1 MALNKSEFVEVI
13 QASKEEVWQV
23 LFSEYGD
30 IHVHNPTMQAS
41 NYMDGAE
48 RGELGCVRHTKFSD
62 KLFLDEKIEEFE
74 EHRSVT
80 VVATEHNL
88 PFLRKMSATYELS
101 DAGDGTTELKM
112 TSYAS
117 TFPGFMIYLMR
128 GQLGASLRKHMF
140 GMRYYIKTGKT
151 VTMEDYDKV
160 HKSYAK

>member
-13 QASKEEVWQV
+13 KASREQVWKV

-41 NYMDGAE
+41 NYMNGAE
-48 RGELGCVRHTKFSD
+48 QGELGCVRHTEFSD
-62 KLFLDEKIEEFE
+62 KLYLDEEIADFDDQ
-74 EHRSVT
+74 RSLT

-88 PFLRKMSATYELS
+88 PFMRKMSATYELA
-101 DAGDGTTELKM
+101 DLGDGTTELKM

-128 GQLGASLRKHMF
+128 GRLGASLRQHLF
-140 GMRYYIKTGKT
+140 GMRYYIETGKT
-151 VTMEDYDKV
+151 VRLEDYDEV
-160 HKSYAK
+160 HEGYV

>member
-13 QASKEEVWQV
+13 NAPKEKVWEV

-30 IHVHNPTMQAS
+30 IHLHNPTMQAS
-41 NYMDGAE
+41 NYMNGAE
-48 RGELGCVRHTKFSD
+48 QGELGCLRHTEFSD
-62 KLFLDEKIEEFE
+62 KLFLDEKIAKFD

-88 PFLRKMSATYELS
+88 PFLREMNATYELS
-101 DAGDGTTELKM
+101 DLGNGRTELKM

-128 GQLGASLRKHMF
+128 GQLGANLRKHLF
-140 GMRYYIKTGKT
+140 GMRYYIETGKT
-151 VTMEDYDKV
+151 VGLEDYDQV
-160 HKSYAK
+160 RSAYA